1 MNIEVIV
8 PDDWPPGLTLAMQ
21 QLMQRA
27 VRSGWPLITCLRPD
41 ATADQI
47 EEIDRQIRA
56 LVQDS
61 GLAA

>member
-1 MNIEVIV
+1 VNIEVVV
-8 PDDWPPGLTLAMQ
+8 PDEWTPGLTLAMQ
-21 QLMQRA
+21 QLLQQA

-41 ATADQI
+41 ATAEQI
-47 EEIDRQIRA
+47 EEIDHQIRV

>member
-1 MNIEVIV
+1 MKIEVIV
-8 PDDWPPGLTLAMQ
+8 PDEWTPGLTLAMQ
-21 QLMQRA
+21 QLLQRA

-41 ATADQI
+41 ATAEEI
-47 EEIDRQIRA
+47 EEIDHQIRV

>member
-1 MNIEVIV
+1 VNIEVVV
-8 PDDWPPGLTLAMQ
+8 PDEWTPGLTLAMQ
-21 QLMQRA
+21 QLLQRA

-41 ATADQI
+41 ATAEEI
-47 EEIDRQIRA
+47 EEIDHQIRV

>member
-1 MNIEVIV
+1 MNIEVTV
-8 PDDWPPGLTLAMQ
+8 PDEWTPGLTMAMQ
-21 QLMQRA
+21 QLLQRA
-27 VRSGWPLITCLRPD
+27 VRSGWPLITCLRPE

-47 EEIDRQIRA
+47 EEINRQIRV

>member
-1 MNIEVIV
+1 VKIEVIV
-8 PDDWPPGLTLAMQ
+8 PDEWTPGLTLAMQ
-21 QLMQRA
+21 QLLQRA

-41 ATADQI
+41 ATAEEI
-47 EEIDRQIRA
+47 EEIDHQIRV

>member
-1 MNIEVIV
+1 MKIEIVV
-8 PDDWPPGLTLAMQ
+8 PDEWSPGLTLAMQ
-21 QLMQRA
+21 QLMQQA
-27 VRSGWPLITCLRPD
+27 VRSGWPLITCLRRE

-47 EEIDRQIRA
+47 EEIDHQIRA